1 MSIRIEMNESKDKA
15 YIFSPYN
22 KEFIERIKKEV
33 KSAKWD
39 KQKTAWTVSPD
50 DLVAARIVMKTTYGY
65 TDLEPITKLLKIK
78 VTLDEDVRLFKRHGA
93 VVMFGKTI
101 ADGGSWGS
109 DAKLGKD
116 IVFLEGMA
124 RCGGM
129 NRTNQGTEIEGPAVF
144 TIRNVPEGIFN
155 GDKEYWE
162 EEGLQLEVIEEETL
176 DVTPW
181 FKIIT
186 NITGDDQSSIQELRK
201 AVVEAVKKINETA
214 QGYNLQLQFYDGK
227 TVKMVNRK
235 EIN

>member
-22 KEFIERIKKEV
+22 KEFIKRIKKEV
-33 KSAKWD
+33 RSARWD
-39 KQKTAWTVSPD
+39 KLKNAWTVSPD
-50 DLVAARIVMKTTYGY
+50 DLVAARIVMKSIYGY
-65 TDLEPITKLLKIK
+65 TDLEPLTKLLKIK
-78 VTLDEDVRLFKRHGA
+78 VILDEDVYLFKKHA
-93 VVMFGKTI
+93 PIVMFGKTI
-101 ADGGSWGS
+101 AEGETYGW
-109 DAKLGKD
+109 DAKLSED
-116 IVFLEGMA
+116 VIFLEGMA

-129 NRTNQGTEIEGPAVF
+129 NYTNQGTEIEGPAVF
-144 TIRNVPEGIFN
+144 TVRNVPEGAFN
-155 GDKEYWE
+155 EDKEYWE
-162 EEGLQLEVIEEETL
+162 AKGLQFEVLEERKL
-176 DVTPW
+176 DENPW